1 MAIRTINDQLLLL
14 ERVFLDPV
22 QLYIVNN
29 VHLIQ
34 SPEGLYSGENQTLIG
49 LINSLSQ
56 IFNSTHINDVSIGK
70 DLTSVLENGLKPR
83 LSILVHAIQNAADII
98 NNVVV

>member
-14 ERVFLDPV
+14 ERVFLDPI
-22 QLYIVNN
+22 QLYIINN
-29 VHLIQ
+29 AHLIQ
-34 SPEGLYSGENQTLIG
+34 TPEGLNALENQTLIG
-49 LINSLSQ
+49 LVDSLSH
-56 IFNSTHINDVSIGK
+56 IFNSTQINGESLGI
-70 DLTSVLENGLKPR
+70 DLTSVLENGLKPK